1 MTNTEQKIQ
10 GNLNGETPASVANMQ
25 QTLAMV
31 MEEQSAILTGVEA
44 LLAMQGELL
53 QAVLGKQTS
62 DSLVGQ
68 AASRYQQKM
77 AVVNG
82 GIL

>member
-31 MEEQSAILTGVEA
+31 MEEQSAILAGVEA

-53 QAVLGKQTS
+53 QAVLGNQTS

>member
-10 GNLNGETPASVANMQ
+10 GNQNGEAPVSAAYWQ
-25 QTLAMV
+25 QTLEMV
-31 MEEQSAILTGVEA
+31 MEEQSAILAGVEA
-44 LLAMQGELL
+44 LLAMQRELL
-53 QAVLGKQTS
+53 QAVLGNQIS
-62 DSLVGQ
+62 DEQVGQ

>member
-10 GNLNGETPASVANMQ
+10 GNLNGKTPASVASMQ

-31 MEEQSAILTGVEA
+31 MEEQSAILAGVEA

-53 QAVLGKQTS
+53 QVMLGNQMN
-62 DSLVGQ
+62 DELVGQ
-68 AASRYQQKM
+68 AVSRYQQKM

-82 GIL
+82 GVI